1 MATQPITL
9 LYCGDRKMVKGIFL
23 CLLTIQKFTPRP
35 LKVYLFT
42 MDATFRGKQGS
53 AISKEDVAFLTSY
66 FNKGAYPVSFVRVD
80 CGERYNQVFVNNIN
94 EQTSFS
100 PYSMLRLLA
109 PDFIHE
115 DHLIYLDA
123 DTMTCQSIAPLW
135 DFDLGENEMG
145 VVLDHLASFWRSDY
159 FNSGVLDINLSAC
172 IRSGLF
178 PRSIAYLLIHHLFMP
193 DQTSLNDCVSHKVI
207 LPEIYNQQRKGW
219 QDDTVIKHF
228 SKVVKT
234 MPFPHYEN
242 CKQWDFR
249 KVHATYQTQFF
260 DPFFATFI
268 QDFPFE
274 SFHEKRPESI
284 EG

>member
-1 MATQPITL
+1 
-9 LYCGDRKMVKGIFL
+9 MVKGIFL

-172 IRSGLF
+172 IRSG
-178 PRSIAYLLIHHLFMP
+178 S
-193 DQTSLNDCVSHKVI
+193 T
-207 LPEIYNQQRKGW
+207 
-219 QDDTVIKHF
+219 
-228 SKVVKT
+228 
-234 MPFPHYEN
+234 
-242 CKQWDFR
+242 
-249 KVHATYQTQFF
+249 
-260 DPFFATFI
+260 
-268 QDFPFE
+268 
-274 SFHEKRPESI
+274 
-284 EG
+284 